1 MNLIILIARTREGKE
16 RRIKERECETH
27 TPSHTQTH
35 THTHTHIQKE
45 QKNMKDFICMLKEVS
60 LRENKFKS
68 RQQQISANTKKFP
81 PRYKV
86 LLHCF

>member
-1 MNLIILIARTREGKE
+1 MNLIILIARTRERKE

-27 TPSHTQTH
+27 THPLTH
-35 THTHTHIQKE
+35 PHTHTHIQKE

-86 LLHCF
+86 LLHCS